1 MKIKYFSQKLSFL
14 LYLLVMSMFI
24 VSCEPGEGEP
34 GPIGPK
40 GDAGPVGPTG
50 DPGPIGPRG
59 DAGPTGPQ
67 GPEGPRGETGSA
79 NVIYSDWFIPDS
91 YETRDGFSGLR
102 QLYYDQA
109 APQIDQD
116 ILDMGVIQVY
126 AKLNGY
132 ASSFDMNNKVIQL
145 PYVVIYSPTTTEFDQ
160 WGYRA
165 TEGNLRITFENNKNT
180 YTSIATTHE
189 FRYVLIPGAI
199 NNKSAVNYADYEE
212 VRKVF
217 NIPD

>member
-1 MKIKYFSQKLSFL
+1 MKTKYFSQKLSFL
-14 LYLLVMSMFI
+14 IYLLVTSMFI
-24 VSCEPGEGEP
+24 ASCEPGDGDP

-40 GDAGPVGPTG
+40 GDP
-50 DPGPIGPRG
+50 
-59 DAGPTGPQ
+59 
-67 GPEGPRGETGSA
+67 GPEGPEGPQGETGSA
-79 NVIYSDWFIPDS
+79 NVIYSDWFIPDT

-102 QLYYDQA
+102 QLYYDKA
-109 APQIDQD
+109 APQIDLD

-145 PYVVIYSPTTTEFDQ
+145 PYVVIYSPTTTEADQ

-165 TEGNLRITFENNKNT
+165 TEGNLRITFENNRNS

-189 FRYVLIPGAI
+189 FRYVIIPGAMNTNSAI
-199 NNKSAVNYADYEE
+199 NFADYEE
-212 VRKVF
+212 VMKAF

>member
-1 MKIKYFSQKLSFL
+1 MKTKYFSQKLSFL
-14 LYLLVMSMFI
+14 LFLLVIVMFI
-24 VSCEPGEGEP
+24 PSCETSD
-34 GPIGPK
+34 
-40 GDAGPVGPTG
+40 GDPGPVGPQ
-50 DPGPIGPRG
+50 
-59 DAGPTGPQ
+59 GPTGPEGPQ
-67 GPEGPRGETGSA
+67 GEPGAEGPEGPQGETGSA
-79 NVIYSDWFIPDS
+79 NVIYSDWFMPDA
-91 YETRDGFSGLR
+91 YATQDGFSSLR

-132 ASSFDMNNKVIQL
+132 TSSFDLNNKVIQL
-145 PYVVIYSPTTTEFDQ
+145 PYLVIYSPTTTEADQ
-160 WGYRA
+160 WGFRA

-189 FRYVLIPGAI
+189 FRYVLIPGA
-199 NNKSAVNYADYEE
+199 VNARLSVNFADYEA
-212 VRKVF
+212 VKAAY

>member
-1 MKIKYFSQKLSFL
+1 MKTKYFSQKLSFL

-24 VSCEPGEGEP
+24 ASCEPGDGDP

-40 GDAGPVGPTG
+40 GDP
-50 DPGPIGPRG
+50 
-59 DAGPTGPQ
+59 
-67 GPEGPRGETGSA
+67 GPEGHEGPQGETGSA
-79 NVIYSDWFIPDS
+79 NVIYSDWFIPDT
-91 YETRDGFSGLR
+91 YETRNGFSGLR
-102 QLYYDQA
+102 QLYYDKA

-132 ASSFDMNNKVIQL
+132 TSSFDLNNKVIQL
-145 PYVVIYSPTTTEFDQ
+145 PYVVIYSPTTTEVDQ

-165 TEGNLRITFENNKNT
+165 TEGNLRITFENNNNS

-189 FRYVLIPGAI
+189 FRYVLIPGAM
-199 NNKSAVNYADYEE
+199 NTNAAVNFADYEA
-212 VRKVF
+212 VMKAF